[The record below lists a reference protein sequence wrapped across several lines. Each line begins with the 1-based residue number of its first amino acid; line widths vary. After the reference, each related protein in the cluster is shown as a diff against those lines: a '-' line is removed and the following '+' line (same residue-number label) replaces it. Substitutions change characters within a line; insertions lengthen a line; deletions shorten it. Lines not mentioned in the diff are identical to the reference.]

1 MEMDTYTM
9 KEKEEKK
16 RSKIQKLDFL
26 FVRQISSRVLQ
37 MNKLSWDGSNF
48 MIQAGRPTFHSL
60 VNSDFEVSHYFRPHL
75 PIEADG

>member
-1 MEMDTYTM
+1 
-9 KEKEEKK
+9 
-16 RSKIQKLDFL
+16 
-26 FVRQISSRVLQ
+26 

-60 VNSDFEVSHYFRPHL
+60 ANSDFEVSHYFRPHL